1 MVTECEFGQLK
12 GCWRVLY
19 RKREATPESLKINI
33 LACIVLHNI
42 YIEKEDLITQ
52 NLDFTYDSVTNR
64 KRSSEELRDILNMV
78 TGAYT
83 VENSGEAQNVKK
95 PL

>member
-19 RKREATPESLKINI
+19 RKREATQESLKINI

-64 KRSSEELRDILNMV
+64 KISSEELRDILNMV
-78 TGAYT
+78 IQRRPK
-83 VENSGEAQNVKK
+83 V
-95 PL
+95 